1 MSTAKITATN
11 YTAILSSVTSVL
23 TTYYGYPQ
31 LSKSVVTGGRITAVD
46 WGNIYRDINHAL
58 IHQTG
63 NAMPFPNIVK
73 GSVLTQ
79 QFVNSLTNYVV
90 QINNNKA
97 TVAAGQLG
105 TYQTLSTRSTAW
117 GSNITHETMFVWPSA
132 TAAQNFFNQG
142 SYLLANIERTVNA
155 GSKQENI
162 DWSTL
167 IYNAKILLEANPQL
181 IDYRL
186 SDYNGSYPGYQYSEG
201 AYTIDISYT
210 KVNAYTII
218 GMITFNVQNTN
229 FLSIDVLPS
238 AGFEEYQST
247 NIYGGTLAPSPDI
260 ITMQSLD
267 VGGATLYP
275 ALIYTPSPISN
286 VPQLSVSTIKTITI
300 TNTGTGICHIT
311 GATFVGETGSGI
323 TGVAS
328 VTSSTLAA
336 GSSTTVLLDIDS
348 SAGVRGSY
356 YRNYMYVYSDS
367 INGNELAAKI
377 PLTVSAPAFTVGLAP
392 SSVTV
397 NVTTAD
403 PVVTHFTF
411 GAGVTGNIYSVSAS
425 LNTGLNGRLGVTGL
439 TPAHDHALGD
449 DYTPNNRTYDNLL
462 YTTFLPPTSNVLGDV
477 VGTYTATLTV
487 TFVPYDYNQS
497 ATTITVP
504 ITYNVNIPNRHL
516 GKWLSAKARDNAVMG
531 ASYDIINGVRTITLG
546 FGMGHDGGPQCQD
559 GGARYATADILGING
574 DPYSFLGNPLFASS
588 SPNYCSFLQT
598 YGSWISVNG
607 AGRQS
612 TFDLSYNFTVPV
624 AGTYYAEFGSVGT
637 SALYING
644 TQYSTWANK
653 DTTTK
658 VSFPLNAGDNVVR
671 LLITS
676 SGGVDSKD
684 KYTKITRTQDQDG
697 NVTETKELIPANK
710 GIPWY
715 GSVGVNITDSNGNS
729 WWDTRR
735 PRRAAFPYWAEVYR
749 IPLTQGKHLYKSRDY
764 LVKTNDF
771 ALGNTYGSY
780 CGQEELAG
788 CIFAVSDDGNGNI
801 GISMVPW
808 PAKES
813 AGSLS
818 LSKTLAYSVGLP
830 FYYSLIA
837 DPAKWETGEQIS
849 RYNQLEGPF
858 QRDKTRFFYG
868 FKSSGQVNTL
878 VKAYPYNYKPPPGQK
893 SGYGKPGEE
902 PDTFWVNLLVAIL
915 LGAITYFGLALAVTG
930 TFLLVFASPVAIVLI
945 AIAVVVTIVA
955 FLSKVCFTGDSLI
968 SMADGT
974 LKPIKDVKVGDL
986 VFNRHKTA
994 SNRVTFVEKTLD
1006 DRFGYLYS
1014 ISVDEEPFI
1023 TVNHPMYIN
1032 DELHSVYPERTYNA
1046 YPWLGMTKQLIPD
1059 RMVPA
1064 SGQDV
1069 YNLWVT
1075 GDGTFIVNGYGTTS
1089 IMGDGGWARLLVEQ
1103 GITSPDRVSEVLHE
1117 MATSGKETSYGAFLC
1132 NKLLGK
1138 LDIKIVNKVLGKIM
1152 DSKENTRTRRAI
1164 KYGFKLVGKVA
1175 VYLAERKMRK
1185 QHDRSDK

>member
-31 LSKSVVTGGRITAVD
+31 LSKSVVQGGRITAVD

-58 IHQTG
+58 IHQTN

-79 QFVNSLTNYVV
+79 QFVSSLTNYVV
-90 QINNNKA
+90 QINNNKNS
-97 TVAAGQLG
+97 VGSNQLG
-105 TYQTLSTRSTAW
+105 TYQTFSTRSGVW
-117 GSNITHETMFVWPSA
+117 GSNITHETMFVWPTG
-132 TAAQNFFNQG
+132 TAAQQFFNQG

-155 GSKQENI
+155 VSKQENI

-167 IYNAKILLEANPQL
+167 IYNAKLLFEANPQL

-186 SDYNGSYPGYQYSEG
+186 SDYNSSYPGYQYIDG
-201 AYTIDISYT
+201 AYSIDISYS

-218 GMITFNVQNTN
+218 GMITFNVNN
-229 FLSIDVLPS
+229 VNGLAIDVLPS
-238 AGFEEYQST
+238 AGFEQYQST
-247 NIYGGTLAPSPDI
+247 NIYGGTLAPSPDT

-267 VGGATLYP
+267 VGGASLYP
-275 ALIYTPSPISN
+275 ALIYIPAPISN
-286 VPQLSVSTIKTITI
+286 VPQLSVSTIKTLTV
-300 TNTGTGICHIT
+300 TNTGTGICTIT
-311 GATFVGETGSGI
+311 GATFVGESGSGL
-323 TGVAS
+323 TAVAS
-328 VTSSTLAA
+328 VTSSTLRAN
-336 GSSTTVLLDIDS
+336 SSTTISININS
-348 SAGVRGSY
+348 SAAVRGSY
-356 YRNYMYVYSDS
+356 YSNFVQIFSDS
-367 INGNELAAKI
+367 LTGSQLNAKL
-377 PLTVSAPAFTVGLAP
+377 PLTVSVPAFTVGLAP

-397 NVTTAD
+397 NVTSAD
-403 PVVTHFTF
+403 PVVTHFAF
-411 GAGVTGNIYSVSAS
+411 GAGLTGNIYSYTVS
-425 LNTGLNGRLGVTGL
+425 LNTTLNGRLGVTGL
-439 TPAHDHALGD
+439 TPAHDHTLGD
-449 DYTPNNRTYDNLL
+449 DYAPNNRVYDNLL
-462 YTTFLPPTSNVLGDV
+462 YTTFLPPTSNTLGDI
-477 VGTYTATLTV
+477 VGTYSATLTV

-497 ATTITVP
+497 AVTITVP

-516 GKWLSAKARDNAVMG
+516 GKWLSAKARNNAVMG

-559 GGARYATADILGING
+559 GGTKYATADVLGITG
-574 DPYSFLGNPLFASS
+574 DLYPFLGNPLFPST

-607 AGRQS
+607 SARKS

-624 AGTYYAEFGSVGT
+624 SGTYYAEFGSVGT

-644 TQYSTWANK
+644 TQYSTWSNK
-653 DTTTK
+653 DTTTR
-658 VSFPLNAGDNVVR
+658 VSFSLNAGNNVVR

-676 SGGVDSKD
+676 AGGVDSKD
-684 KYTKITRTQDQDG
+684 QYTQITRTQYEDG
-697 NVTETKELIPANK
+697 STSDSKEIIPANK

-735 PRRAAFPYWAEVYR
+735 PRRTAYPFWAEVYR

-771 ALGNTYGSY
+771 ALGKTYGSY
-780 CGQEELAG
+780 CGSDELAG
-788 CIFAVSDDGNGNI
+788 SIFAVEDDGNGNI

-808 PAKES
+808 PAKENPGEFSLVVTLVYS
-813 AGSLS
+813 A
-818 LSKTLAYSVGLP
+818 GLP
-830 FYYSLIA
+830 FYYSLLA
-837 DPAKWETGEQIS
+837 DNKKWETGEKLS

-868 FKSSGQVNTL
+868 FKSSGKVATL
-878 VKAYPYNYKPPPGQK
+878 TKAYPYNYKPPPGAA
-893 SGYGKPGEE
+893 GYGKPGEE
-902 PDTFWVNLLVAIL
+902 PDTFWVNLTVALL
-915 LGAITYFGLALAVTG
+915 LGVITYFVVGYALVGSAV
-930 TFLLVFASPVAIVLI
+930 FLLATPIVIIAAVVAVVVAIVSFI
-945 AIAVVVTIVA
+945 A
-955 FLSKVCFTGDSLI
+955 KVCFTGDSLI
-968 SMADGT
+968 SMSDGT
-974 LKPIKDVKVGDL
+974 FKPIKDVQVGDL
-986 VFNRHKTA
+986 VFNRHKTE
-994 SNRVTFVEKTLD
+994 SNRVTFVEKTTD

-1032 DELHSVYPERTYNA
+1032 DELSSVYPERTYNA

-1064 SGQDV
+1064 TGQDV

-1089 IMGDGGWARLLVEQ
+1089 IMGDGGWARLLADQ
-1103 GITSPDRVSEVLHE
+1103 GISTPERVSEVLQE
-1117 MATSGKETSYGAFLC
+1117 MATSGKEVSYGAFLC

-1138 LDIKIVNKVLGKIM
+1138 LDIKIVNKVLGKVM
-1152 DSKENTRTRRAI
+1152 DSKENTRARRAI
-1164 KYGFKLVGKVA
+1164 KYVFKVVGIVV

-1185 QHDRSDK
+1185 

>member
-117 GSNITHETMFVWPSA
+117 GSNITHETMFVWPNA

-167 IYNAKILLEANPQL
+167 IYNAKVLLEANPQL

-186 SDYNGSYPGYQYSEG
+186 SDYNGSYPGYQYFEG
-201 AYTIDISYT
+201 AYTIDVSYT

-218 GMITFNVQNTN
+218 GMITFNVQSVNG
-229 FLSIDVLPS
+229 LSIDVLPS

-275 ALIYTPSPISN
+275 SLIYVPAPISN
-286 VPQLSVSTIKTITI
+286 VPQLASSTIKTFTI
-300 TNTGTGICHIT
+300 TNTGTGICTIT
-311 GATFVGETGSGI
+311 GATFVGESGSGLV
-323 TGVAS
+323 GVAT
-328 VTSSTLAA
+328 VTSSTLRAN
-336 GSSTTVLLDIDS
+336 SSTTVSLNINS
-348 SAGVRGSY
+348 SDGVRGSY
-356 YRNYMYVYSDS
+356 YRNYVYIYSDS
-367 INGNELAAKI
+367 ITGNELTAKI
-377 PLTVSAPAFTVGLAP
+377 PLTVSAPAFTVGLSPAT
-392 SSVTV
+392 VTV

-411 GAGVTGNIYSVSAS
+411 GAGATGNIYSYTGS
-425 LNTGLNGRLGVTGL
+425 LNTTLNGRLGITGL
-439 TPAHDHALGD
+439 TPAQDHNLGD
-449 DYTPNNRTYDNLL
+449 DYAPNNRVYDNLL

-487 TFVPYDYNQS
+487 TFLPYDYNQS
-497 ATTITVP
+497 ATTVTVP

-531 ASYDIINGVRTITLG
+531 ASYDIINGVRTLTLG

-559 GGARYATADILGING
+559 GGTRYASADVLGISG
-574 DPYSFLGNPLFASS
+574 DPYSFLGIPLFASS

-607 AGRQS
+607 AGRKS
-612 TFDLSYNFTVPV
+612 TFDLYYNFTVPV

-637 SALYING
+637 SALFING
-644 TQYSTWANK
+644 TQYSTWSNK
-653 DTTTK
+653 DTTTR
-658 VSFPLNAGDNVVR
+658 VSFPLNAGNNVVR

-735 PRRAAFPYWAEVYR
+735 PRRTAYAYWAEVYR

-771 ALGNTYGSY
+771 ALGRTYGSW
-780 CGQEELAG
+780 CGEDELAG
-788 CIFAVSDDGNGNI
+788 CMFAVEDDGRGNI
-801 GISMVPW
+801 VMSMVPW

-813 AGSLS
+813 TGELSLS
-818 LSKTLAYSVGLP
+818 LTLIYAVGLP
-830 FYYSLIA
+830 FYYNLIQ
-837 DPAKWETGEQIS
+837 DSAKWETGEKLG

-858 QRDKTRFFYG
+858 QKDRTRFFLG
-868 FKSSGQVNTL
+868 FKSSGQLNL
-878 VKAYPYNYKPPPGQK
+878 LSKAYPYSYKPPPGQA
-893 SGYGKPGEE
+893 GYGKKGEE
-902 PDTFWVNLLVAIL
+902 PDSFWANLFVALILAAVFYFAVGYYLVAA
-915 LGAITYFGLALAVTG
+915 AIFTLTINVVAAV
-930 TFLLVFASPVAIVLI
+930 V
-945 AIAVVVTIVA
+945 AVVVFIVS
-955 FLSKVCFTGDSLI
+955 FLNKVCFTGDSLI
-968 SMADGT
+968 SMSDGT
-974 LKPIKDVKVGDL
+974 FKPIKDVQVGDL

-994 SNRVTFVEKTLD
+994 NNRVTFVEKTTD

-1023 TVNHPMYIN
+1023 TVNHPMYID
-1032 DELHSVYPERTYNA
+1032 DELHSVYPDRTYNA

-1089 IMGDGGWARLLVEQ
+1089 IMGDGGWARLLAEQ
-1103 GITSPDRVSEVLHE
+1103 GISTPERVSEVLHE
-1117 MATSGKETSYGAFLC
+1117 MASAGKDVSYGAFIC
-1132 NKLLGK
+1132 NKILGK
-1138 LDIKIVNKVLGKIM
+1138 LDIKIINRIFGKIM

-1164 KYGFKLVGKVA
+1164 KYTFKLVGKVA

-1185 QHDRSDK
+1185 